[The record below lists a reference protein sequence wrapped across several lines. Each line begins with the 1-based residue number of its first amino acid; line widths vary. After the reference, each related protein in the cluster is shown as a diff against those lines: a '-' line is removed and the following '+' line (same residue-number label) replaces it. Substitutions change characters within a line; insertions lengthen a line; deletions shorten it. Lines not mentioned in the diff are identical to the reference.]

1 MSDCSCNLKV
11 KTLNLGTKICW
22 SAGGPGGAPSPNYFI
37 YTPEEGIDSLTPLIS
52 QLRASVMNQSCTA
65 QFESQMFFQLSE
77 DGCTWDSP
85 QPIAVGGAF
94 VVGNTQ
100 NTTDWY
106 NTTTNYKRFIRFG
119 ITAAQVAGTIVAQA
133 NVSLIIDILLK

>member
-22 SAGGPGGAPSPNYFI
+22 SAAGAAPAPNYFI
-37 YTPEEGIDSLTPLIS
+37 FTPEEGIDSLTPLIS
-52 QLRASVMNQSCTA
+52 QLRASVMNQNCSA
-65 QFESQMFFQLSE
+65 LFESQMFFQLSE
-77 DGCTWDSP
+77 DGCSWDTP
-85 QPIAVGGAF
+85 LAIAVGGAF
-94 VVGNTQ
+94 VAGNTQ

-106 NTTTNYKRFIRFG
+106 STTTNYKRFIRFG
-119 ITAAQVAGTIVAQA
+119 ITAAQVGGTAVAQA